1 MPHLEETRRHE
12 PKGEAPGGSLITR
25 LAALAAIIFFLA
37 TAFRSGW
44 KRAETDF
51 PNYYTAAVM
60 VRKGIPLRDF
70 YDWTSFQRQMNY
82 AGVER
87 QLGGFPPQTPVV
99 ALSLVELTGFP
110 VQTAKQIWLVLNFG
124 FLAATVWLLA
134 KLTQFS
140 VAQMTLLAFSGFA
153 SLYTNFLYG
162 QYYVF
167 LLFLL
172 TVAFYC
178 LDRGR
183 SIAGGFLSGLAFALK
198 LYGGPLLL
206 YFAAKRNWR
215 AVAGFAAAAGCA
227 VATAVTLFGWQ
238 DVYYYASQILPRGLR
253 GENIDPYNSL
263 NATFATFF
271 RHALLKEP
279 ELNPQPLWDA
289 PWLFFFLQPFVNLS
303 ILTLSYL
310 GLERKRMAS
319 DRHDFAWFIIVIL
332 LLSASASSYTYFVL
346 LLPVALLLQEAEP
359 AERIYLIVSFVALT
373 FPLRPGWIWAYPRLW
388 VLLGLFLVVGRRYF
402 RELSPKL
409 VVGALVGVAIFS
421 LLDAR
426 RQMVGYAAAPAQRF
440 ESVAFEKGA
449 VFSSSPAVS
458 KAGIFYQS
466 MGKDRYVLRW
476 LHDGQ
481 IEELAFE
488 GHAFHPVAPSPDGP
502 IYFELVAHGASTT
515 MAFDPSTRN
524 TAPAYLPDSVKPSDS
539 VSSPD
544 GRWAVFESA
553 RNGPKQIWLR
563 NVTSGTVQLLT
574 GGNCNSTSPV
584 WELDSKAIIFASD
597 CGRGIGLPAL
607 YRATVPGSPEN
618 SNLSSARASIPV
630 FN

>member
-1 MPHLEETRRHE
+1 VV
-12 PKGEAPGGSLITR
+12 TR
-25 LAALAAIIFFLA
+25 LAALAAIVFFLA

-44 KRAETDF
+44 RRAETDF

-60 VRKGIPLRDF
+60 VRKGIPLREF

-87 QLGGFPPQTPVV
+87 QLGGFLPQTPVV
-99 ALSLVELTGFP
+99 ALPLVELTRFP
-110 VQTAKQIWLVLNFG
+110 PQTAKRIWLVWNLG

-134 KLTQFS
+134 RLTQFS
-140 VAQMTLLAFSGFA
+140 VAHMTLLAFSGFA

-172 TVAFYC
+172 TLAFYC
-178 LDRGR
+178 LDRSKSTASGL
-183 SIAGGFLSGLAFALK
+183 LSGMTFALK
-198 LYGGPLLL
+198 LYGGPLFL
-206 YFAAKRNWR
+206 YFVAKRNWR
-215 AVAGFAAAAGCA
+215 AAGGFVAAVACA
-227 VATAVTLFGWQ
+227 VALAVALFGRQ
-238 DVYYYASQILPRGLR
+238 DVFYYATQILPRGLQ

-263 NATFATFF
+263 NGTFATFF
-271 RHALLKEP
+271 RHLLLAEP
-279 ELNPQPLWDA
+279 ELNPRPLWNA
-289 PWLFFFLQPFVNLS
+289 PGLFYFLQPFVSLS

-310 GLERKRMAS
+310 ALARKRAMS
-319 DRHDFAWFIIVIL
+319 ERHDFAWFIIVIL
-332 LLSASASSYTYFVL
+332 LLSVSTASYTYFVL
-346 LLPVALLLQEAEP
+346 LLPIALLLRDAELP
-359 AERIYLIVSFVALT
+359 ERIYLIVSFVALT
-373 FPLRPGWIWAYPRLW
+373 FPLGPGWIWMFPRLW

-409 VVGALVGVAIFS
+409 VAGVLLGIAILS

-426 RQMVGYAAAPAQRF
+426 RQMVSYAAAPARRY
-440 ESVAFEKGA
+440 ESVAFENGA
-449 VFSSSPAVS
+449 IFSSSPAVS
-458 KAGIFYQS
+458 KAGVFYQS
-466 MGKDRYVLRW
+466 MGRDRYVLRW
-476 LHDGQ
+476 LHDAQ

-488 GHAFHPVAPSPDGP
+488 GHVFHPIAPSPNGP

-515 MAFDPSTRN
+515 MAFDPSKRR
-524 TAPAYLPDSVKPSDS
+524 ADPGHLPNAIKPSDS

-544 GRWAVFESA
+544 GRWVAFESA

-563 NVTSGTVQLLT
+563 NSASGAEKLLT
-574 GGNCNSTSPV
+574 SGNCNSTSPA

-607 YRATVPGSPEN
+607 YRARLGGP
-618 SNLSSARASIPV
+618 
-630 FN
+630 

>member
-1 MPHLEETRRHE
+1 VV
-12 PKGEAPGGSLITR
+12 TR
-25 LAALAAIIFFLA
+25 LAAFAAILLFLA

-44 KRAETDF
+44 RRAETDF

-60 VRKGIPLRDF
+60 VRKGIPLREF

-99 ALSLVELTGFP
+99 ALPLVELTSFP
-110 VQTAKQIWLVLNFG
+110 PQTAKQIWLVLNFG

-140 VAQMTLLAFSGFA
+140 VAQMTLLAFSGFG

-172 TVAFYC
+172 TLAFYC

-183 SIAGGFLSGLAFALK
+183 STTAGFLSGFAFALK

-206 YFAAKRNWR
+206 YFAAKRNWK
-215 AVAGFAAAAGCA
+215 AAGGFVAAAGCA
-227 VATAVTLFGWQ
+227 VATAVVLFGWR
-238 DVYYYASQILPRGLR
+238 DVYYYASQILPRGLQ

-271 RHALLKEP
+271 RHLLLKEP
-279 ELNPQPLWDA
+279 ELNPQPLWNV
-289 PWLFFFLQPFVNLS
+289 PWLFFFLQPFVSLS
-303 ILTLSYL
+303 ILTFSYL
-310 GLERKRMAS
+310 GLARKRMAS
-319 DRHDFAWFIIVIL
+319 DHHDFAWFIIVIL
-332 LLSASASSYTYFVL
+332 LLSVSVSSYTYFLL
-346 LLPVALLLQEAEP
+346 LLPVALLLKDAEP

-373 FPLRPGWIWAYPRLW
+373 FPLRPGWIWVFLRLW

-402 RELSPKL
+402 QELSPKL
-409 VVGALVGVAIFS
+409 VAGALLGVAILS

-426 RQMVGYAAAPAQRF
+426 RQMLNYGAAPGQRYQG
-440 ESVAFEKGA
+440 VAFEKGA

-458 KAGIFYQS
+458 RAGVFYQS
-466 MGKDRYVLRW
+466 MGRGRYVMRW

-481 IEELAFE
+481 IEEFAFE
-488 GHAFHPVAPSPDGP
+488 GHAFHPIAPSPEGP

-515 MAFDPSTRN
+515 MAFDPSTRRV
-524 TAPAYLPDSVKPSDS
+524 APGYLPNSVKASDS
-539 VSSPD
+539 VRSPD
-544 GRWAVFESA
+544 GRWVAFESA

-563 NVTSGTVQLLT
+563 NVASGVEELLT
-574 GGNCNSTSPV
+574 GGNCNSTSPA

-607 YRATVPGSPEN
+607 YRATVGGP
-618 SNLSSARASIPV
+618 
-630 FN
+630 